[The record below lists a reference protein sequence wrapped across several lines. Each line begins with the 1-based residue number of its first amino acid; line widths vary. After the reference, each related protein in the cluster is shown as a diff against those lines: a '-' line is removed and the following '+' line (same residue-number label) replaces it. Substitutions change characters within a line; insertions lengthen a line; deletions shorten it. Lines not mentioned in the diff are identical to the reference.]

1 MTVRLS
7 DLANDDLI
15 VYDGDIIN
23 KREAI
28 SLIKRGL
35 LEPMFT
41 LKGYVQIDIDYE
53 EEH

>member
-35 LEPMFT
+35 REPMFT
-41 LKGYVQIDIDYE
+41 LDGGVQIDIDYE